1 MSVIQCYCPDCR
13 RTVYAE
19 DTESPECPVCLT
31 PVFVSS
37 EKTPER
43 PSAAKRNGSSTKG

>member
-1 MSVIQCYCPDCR
+1 VSVIQCYCPDCR

-37 EKTPER
+37 EKTE
-43 PSAAKRNGSSTKG
+43 SASAGKKNGSSSKG